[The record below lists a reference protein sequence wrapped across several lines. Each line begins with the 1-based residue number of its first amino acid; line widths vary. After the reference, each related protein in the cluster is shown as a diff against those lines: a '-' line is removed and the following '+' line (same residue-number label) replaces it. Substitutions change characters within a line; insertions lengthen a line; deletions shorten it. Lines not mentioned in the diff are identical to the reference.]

1 MSESKPNSQTPE
13 KRMQFT
19 AGHKKNI
26 VTAAKGGSITFAG
39 QLFEFGISFVFA
51 VIVARYL
58 GAENYGLYRLS
69 LTIVLMTAALSM
81 LGLAKALNRYIAI
94 ARTQQNDREIFG
106 LLQVGIGLPVI
117 VSSAISLII
126 FVFADQIAQHVFSE
140 SGLAPVLRIM
150 CLAIP
155 VMTMARSFG
164 AAAQG
169 FKQLQFEVF
178 SQNIS
183 FNVIKLILSIAA
195 IALGFGVS
203 GVAWAYVISS
213 VCGFSVILLLVHRY
227 FSLARSFGFAVRRTR
242 EWLMYSLPIFF
253 SQFMNQF
260 GRKFETMILGIFGVV
275 AEVGVY
281 SAILILSEVGSM
293 GYNALMKISAPII
306 AELHSE
312 NKTEELKR
320 YYQAVTKW
328 SITFNLPIFV
338 AILLLK
344 DNLLLLL
351 GEEFLVGASGLVILA
366 AGTLISASTGTSGT
380 LINMTGH
387 SKINMYNSILYL
399 ITTLVL
405 DFILIPKYRLLGAAY
420 AGALTIV
427 IVNLVR
433 VVQVYMLVDRL
444 LPFNRGVLK
453 SVAAVSVAGSV
464 VFFLKNVIYLD
475 HPILQLVVLTVILF
489 GVYIILI
496 KLLGLS
502 PEDKLIVGR
511 LAGWLK
517 RK

>member
-1 MSESKPNSQTPE
+1 MSGSKPNSQASDQQ
-13 KRMQFT
+13 KQFT
-19 AGHKKNI
+19 SGHKKNI
-26 VTAAKGGSITFAG
+26 VTAAKGGGITFAG

-51 VIVARYL
+51 IVVARYL
-58 GAENYGLYRLS
+58 GAESYGLYRLS

-94 ARTQQNDREIFG
+94 ARTQQNEREIFG
-106 LLQVGIGLPVI
+106 LLQVGIGLPVL
-117 VSSAISLII
+117 VSSAIAFVI
-126 FVFADQIAQHVFSE
+126 FVFAPQIAQHVFSE
-140 SGLAPVLRIM
+140 ASLAPVLRIM
-150 CLAIP
+150 CIAIP
-155 VMTMARSFG
+155 LMTMARSFG

-183 FNVIKLILSIAA
+183 FNVIKLILSVAA
-195 IALGFGVS
+195 IALGLGVS
-203 GVAWAYVISS
+203 GVAWAFVISS
-213 VCGFSVILLLVHRY
+213 VCGLAIIALLVHRY
-227 FSLARSFGFAVRRTR
+227 FSLARSVGFAVRRTR
-242 EWLMYSLPIFF
+242 EWLMYSMPIFF
-253 SQFMNQF
+253 SQFLNQF
-260 GRKFETMILGIFGVV
+260 GRKFETMILGVFGVV

-306 AELHSE
+306 AELHSQ
-312 NKTEELKR
+312 NKTQELKK

-328 SITFNLPIFV
+328 SVTFNLPIFMTIV
-338 AILLLK
+338 LFRE
-344 DNLLLLL
+344 NLLLLM
-351 GEEFLVGASGLVILA
+351 GEEFLVGATGLVILA
-366 AGTLISASTGTSGT
+366 SGSLISASTGTSGT

-387 SKINMYNSILYL
+387 SKINLYNSILYL
-399 ITTLVL
+399 VTTLVL
-405 DFILIPKYRLLGAAY
+405 DFMLIPKYHLIGAAY

-433 VVQVYMLVDRL
+433 VVQVYVLVDKL

-453 SVAAVSVAGSV
+453 SLAAIAVASGAVY
-464 VFFLKNVIYLD
+464 FLKNVIFSD

-489 GVYIILI
+489 GIYILLI
-496 KLLGLS
+496 RLLGLS
-502 PEDKLIVGR
+502 SEDKLIVGR